1 MTKIYEVTIRIP
13 SYVEKTIYV
22 DDVTNKK
29 DAKTKALE
37 DCIYNSHDYDASGD
51 HELGQFYRKAKVV
64 SVEGARSV
72 YAADIDGDGDV
83 EGGK

>member
-1 MTKIYEVTIRIP
+1 MSKIYEVTIRIP

-37 DCIYNSHDYDASGD
+37 DYHYSSYGYATSGD
-51 HELGQFYRKAKVV
+51 DESGQFHRKAKVV
-64 SVEGARSV
+64 SVEG
-72 YAADIDGDGDV
+72 
-83 EGGK
+83 GK